1 MKNDKM
7 NLVNLTINGNRISL
21 TVPGHL
27 EPIYRI
33 AGNML
38 DERALQ
44 LKKEYELNNLN
55 GETIALLL
63 AIEGL
68 VDGLQLQKENEGFR
82 DQIDKFLDLL
92 DKPAAWYLP
101 VIFIEN
107 LFLLTIYSYPATK
120 VACVLSPLTLSKT
133 LY

>member
-1 MKNDKM
+1 M

-92 DKPAAWYLP
+92 DKPAA
-101 VIFIEN
+101 
-107 LFLLTIYSYPATK
+107 
-120 VACVLSPLTLSKT
+120 
-133 LY
+133 

>member
-1 MKNDKM
+1 M
-7 NLVNLTINGNRISL
+7 NPVNLTINGNRISL

-27 EPIYRI
+27 EPMYRI

-44 LKKEYELNNLN
+44 LKKEYELNNPS

-68 VDGLQLQKENEGFR
+68 VEGLQLQKENEGYR

-92 DKPAAWYLP
+92 DKPAA
-101 VIFIEN
+101 
-107 LFLLTIYSYPATK
+107 
-120 VACVLSPLTLSKT
+120 
-133 LY
+133 